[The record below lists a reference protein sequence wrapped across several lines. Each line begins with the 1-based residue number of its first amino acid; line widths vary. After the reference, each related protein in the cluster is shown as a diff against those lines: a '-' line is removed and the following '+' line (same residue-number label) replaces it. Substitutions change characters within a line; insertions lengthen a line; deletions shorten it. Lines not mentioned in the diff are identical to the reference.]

1 MLRSV
6 SAIACLCASLHAA
19 QAFDLQGHRGARGL
33 APENTLAA
41 FKAAL
46 SIGVTTL
53 ELDVGLS
60 KDGVLV
66 VYHDRWLNPAFT
78 REAEGGFLSGRGP
91 LIRSLTVDELKR
103 YDIGRLNPAN
113 AYAKGF
119 PEQRPADGE
128 RIPTLAEV
136 FDLARRSGADKI
148 RFNIETKLSPN
159 APDDTAD
166 PEAFAQ
172 ALAQAIREAGL
183 ALRATV
189 QSFDWRTLKAMQRIA
204 PEVERVCLSSEAAN
218 FDTIQRGKA
227 GASPFTAGLDV
238 DDYAGSTPR
247 LVEIAGCQVWSPA
260 FRDLTPEDLAEARR
274 LTLKVMP
281 WTVNERADMERLL
294 AMDVDGIITDYPN
307 RLRALMAER
316 GMALPPAV
324 STR

>member
-189 QSFDWRTLKAMQRIA
+189 QSFDWRTLKAIQRIA
-204 PEVERVCLSSEAAN
+204 PEIERVCLTAEGAN
-218 FDTIQRGKA
+218 FDTIQRGKP
-227 GASPFTAGLDV
+227 GPSPFTAGLDV
-238 DDYAGSTPR
+238 DDHGGSTPR
-247 LVEIAGCQVWSPA
+247 LVDIAGCQVWSPP
-260 FRDLTPEDLAEARR
+260 FRDLTAESRAEARG
-274 LTLKVMP
+274 LKLKVVP
-281 WTVNERADMERLL
+281 WTVNERADMERML
-294 AMDVDGIITDYPN
+294 AIDVDGLITDYPN
-307 RLRALMAER
+307 RLRALMADR

-324 STR
+324 SAR

>member
-1 MLRSV
+1 MLR
-6 SAIACLCASLHAA
+6 AITLIAGLCVCLSTAD
-19 QAFDLQGHRGARGL
+19 AFDLQGHRGARGL
-33 APENTLAA
+33 VPENTLAA

-78 REAEGGFLSGRGP
+78 RDGEGGFLSGRGP
-91 LIRSLTVDELKR
+91 LVRNLTVEELKR
-103 YDIGRLNPAN
+103 YDVGRLNPALP
-113 AYAKGF
+113 YAKTF

-136 FDLARRSGADKI
+136 FDLVSRSGADKV

-159 APDDTAD
+159 APEDTAAPD
-166 PEAFAQ
+166 AFAQ
-172 ALAQAIREAGL
+172 ALAAAIREAGL

-204 PEVERVCLSSEAAN
+204 PEIERVCLTTESAN
-218 FDTIQRGKA
+218 FDTIQRGKP
-227 GASPFTAGLDV
+227 GASPWTAGLDV
-238 DDYAGSTPR
+238 DDYGGSTPR

-260 FRDLTPEDLAEARR
+260 FRDLKPESLAEARA
-274 LTLKVMP
+274 LKLKVMP

-324 STR
+324 SVR